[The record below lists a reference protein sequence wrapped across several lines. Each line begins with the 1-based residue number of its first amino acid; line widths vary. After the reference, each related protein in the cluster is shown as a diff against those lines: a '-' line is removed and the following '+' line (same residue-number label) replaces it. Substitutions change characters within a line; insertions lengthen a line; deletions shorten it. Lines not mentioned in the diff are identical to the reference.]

1 MRLAA
6 AVLFLVASVAHIATA
21 QQTPAPEPV
30 GTGVITGRVVNSNS
44 GTPIK
49 SVTVVLISESFRG
62 GSAPPRRV
70 TAEDGSFSFDKL
82 AGGQYQLWAMRT
94 GFGGFRG
101 AERVIT
107 RVSLTDGQKVSDLLI
122 KLAPSAVISGRV
134 VDEEGQAM
142 QQVQV
147 QAMRWMM
154 NGGRAVLIGVAN
166 ATTNDLGEYRLFNL
180 SAGRYYVKAQG
191 MGAGGFVGEQG
202 DIPPRRY
209 ASEFYP
215 AAKTVQSA
223 SPIVLA
229 AGDEARA
236 DFQLNQEPVTKVRGR
251 VIGMPTEAG
260 LMTQVILTGENQIM
274 TAGNGDNPI
283 AKNGSF
289 EIDGILPGV
298 YRLMVIGFS
307 VPDTRSDE
315 QRESRNRTL
324 AQQTIVVPE
333 NGLNDLE
340 IHASSSGSARGSIT
354 GKIRMDQPGTDLS
367 RLIVSLQSTDTNIE
381 SPMMMFGQSF
391 QQPKADGSFT
401 LDAPGPGTYYVT
413 INSSG
418 PGFEDWYTK
427 SVTFNGRDVTDDP
440 IQLDDSSRGTL
451 QLVVSA
457 KGASLE
463 GTVTASDDKP
473 MPDVKVMTIPAGGK
487 GRPELFQ
494 ETTTDQSGRFKIRGI
509 APGDYKIVAL
519 TEDDADAF
527 ADPSFTKTLAA
538 RGTSVRFDPGAHQT
552 VALKVTSDTTPQ

>member
-6 AVLFLVASVAHIATA
+6 AVLFLVASVAQIATA

-30 GTGVITGRVVNSNS
+30 GTGVITGRVVSSNS

-49 SVTVVLISESFRG
+49 SVTVVLISERFRG

-82 AGGQYQLWAMRT
+82 AGGQYQLWTMHT
-94 GFGGFRG
+94 GSGGFRG

-107 RVSLTDGQKVSDLLI
+107 RVSLTDGQRVSDLLI

-134 VDEEGQAM
+134 VDEEGQPM

-154 NGGRAVLIGVAN
+154 NSGRAILVGVAN

-180 SAGRYYVKAQG
+180 SAGRYYIKAQPMG
-191 MGAGGFVGEQG
+191 MGGFPGGDDDTPAE
-202 DIPPRRY
+202 RY
-209 ASEFYP
+209 AGEYYP
-215 AAKTVQSA
+215 GSKSVQNASA
-223 SPIVLA
+223 IVIA
-229 AGDEARA
+229 GGDEARA
-236 DFQLNQEPVTKVRGR
+236 DFQLSQEAVTKVRGR
-251 VIGMPTEAG
+251 V
-260 LMTQVILTGENQIM
+260 TGIPSIASSV
-274 TAGNGDNPI
+274 TIVLVGGDSGGQSTMI
-283 AKNGSF
+283 AKDGKF
-289 EIDGILPGV
+289 EINSVLPGT
-298 YRLMVIGFS
+298 YRLMVFGIPA
-307 VPDTRSDE
+307 PDSGQGEETRANL
-315 QRESRNRTL
+315 NRTL

-381 SPMMMFGQSF
+381 SPMMFGQSF

-401 LDAPGPGTYYVT
+401 LDAPGPGSYYVA

-457 KGASLE
+457 KGAMIE
-463 GTVTASDDKP
+463 GTVTGSDDKP
-473 MPDVKVMTIPAGGK
+473 LPDVKVMTIPPGGK

-494 ETTTDQSGRFKIRGI
+494 ETTTDQAGRFKLRGV
-509 APGDYKIVAL
+509 APGDYKLVAL
-519 TEDDADAF
+519 TEADSDAA
-527 ADPSFTKTLAA
+527 ADPNFTKTLAN
-538 RGTSVRFDPGAHQT
+538 RGTSVRVEAGGHHT
-552 VALKVTSDTTPQ
+552 VTLKVTTDTTPQ